1 MRFREILSII
11 LALLISQL
19 LAPYIHGIVH
29 GRNEHGPDSN
39 VVKKHTYQGHGG
51 GCYKMKPVAHICP
64 LHSQGK

>member
-1 MRFREILSII
+1 MSFKGALSII

-19 LAPYIHGIVH
+19 IAPYVLAVIHGNK
-29 GRNEHGPDSN
+29 GHGPDSN